1 MRDNEIFIELS
12 DMKSP
17 LMPSTDGGVLQNRK
31 LLKRLNGEIIPTNKL

>member
-17 LMPSTDGGVLQNRK
+17 LMTSTDGGAFQNRK